1 MSLALLPHVLLTV
14 ASSLHRISCGT
25 STRST
30 FFSFFNASMFED
42 FSFSSSRPPRLTVD
56 SDLDGDD
63 SLMLDPDSALISPLS
78 SRCPSPQPSQRFR
91 RSAQLRPP
99 HASAHSQ
106 LPPTSVPLAYDHRR
120 LSIGTLTRKL
130 HEHTLRQPGEDTR
143 GGTVNNPNPSLQLQ
157 RQKHTHE
164 DVCLSP
170 RSVPDLVP
178 GSGSRGLPGYV
189 LTPPDTDHDD
199 DDGEGEGDIDIDGD
213 GDGDGESSLCSP
225 TPFLTPT
232 SMPGNTNAGGGSSSS
247 SNNQEALEIRTQRQQ
262 ISRLQCNPTDVDELR
277 RTLFSADDD
286 DDSSP
291 MDVYGFGPDDWH
303 PSSLPPRRS
312 PRRAAARNRSRSR
325 PAAQGSSGSGGLGE
339 NSSAD
344 HQHHHHHHHHHG
356 AASGGRRKSSSGA
369 LSSSSSSHRID
380 KGYYPTSREL
390 RKKSEQGLR
399 RKSLVSAALAS
410 MVERTL

>member
-1 MSLALLPHVLLTV
+1 
-14 ASSLHRISCGT
+14 
-25 STRST
+25 
-30 FFSFFNASMFED
+30 MFED

-78 SRCPSPQPSQRFR
+78 SRCPSPQPSQRIR
-91 RSAQLRPP
+91 RSVQLRQP
-99 HASAHSQ
+99 HVPAHSQ
-106 LPPTSVPLAYDHRR
+106 LPPTSVPFAYDHRR

-130 HEHTLRQPGEDTR
+130 HEHTLRQPGEDAR
-143 GGTVNNPNPSLQLQ
+143 GGTVNNPNPNPNPSLQLQ
-157 RQKHTHE
+157 RQKHNHE
-164 DVCLSP
+164 DMCLSP

-178 GSGSRGLPGYV
+178 GSESRGFPGYV

-199 DDGEGEGDIDIDGD
+199 DDGEAEGDID
-213 GDGDGESSLCSP
+213 GESSFCSP

-232 SMPGNTNAGGGSSSS
+232 SVPGDANAGS
-247 SNNQEALEIRTQRQQ
+247 NQEVLDIRTQRQQ

-286 DDSSP
+286 ESSSP

-339 NSSAD
+339 SSAGD
-344 HQHHHHHHHHHG
+344 HHHNHHG
-356 AASGGRRKSSSGA
+356 AYRGRRKSSSGA
-369 LSSSSSSHRID
+369 LASSSHRID

-390 RKKSEQGLR
+390 HKKSEQGLR

-410 MVERTL
+410 MVERAL